1 MAQKSDF
8 KTVETDLDEL
18 EEKIRKHRRK
28 IAKRIIIVV
37 AAVVALFLIVWLW
50 MALRTYK
57 SFDVK
62 NSVEQKDKSAVSFVD
77 FCGAV
82 VEYSNDGVLYTDS
95 DGNRIWN
102 QAFEMSSPQVVTCE
116 SFMTIYDRGGTDLY
130 IMEKNGVK
138 KEIGTSW
145 PIIKACIASQ
155 GTVAVLVSENEN
167 YYVKLY
173 DVNGKELASGEF
185 FGEQKNIPVDIALS
199 YDAKKLAV
207 DMIDV
212 SGGKTDSVISFYNFG
227 SVGQNEID
235 YMVGS
240 FDYPDVI
247 IPQIEFTDNNRL
259 VAFGDS
265 KIILFSGTQKPEPD
279 DEIALNQEIKSVFT
293 SENYIGIIY
302 NNDVQA
308 ESDTESTEE
317 SRHME
322 IYNTG
327 GKHVLSK
334 DFTMDYENVDFLGNG
349 EICIRNATEC
359 QIYNTYGVKKFSY
372 TFDTPLY
379 DVISDGSQNGYI
391 FIMEGT
397 TEKVRLK

>member
-116 SFMTIYDRGGTDLY
+116 SFMTIYDMGGTDLY
-130 IMEKNGVK
+130 IMDKKGVK

-227 SVGQNEID
+227 SVGQNEI
-235 YMVGS
+235 
-240 FDYPDVI
+240 
-247 IPQIEFTDNNRL
+247 
-259 VAFGDS
+259 
-265 KIILFSGTQKPEPD
+265 
-279 DEIALNQEIKSVFT
+279 
-293 SENYIGIIY
+293 
-302 NNDVQA
+302 
-308 ESDTESTEE
+308 
-317 SRHME
+317 
-322 IYNTG
+322 
-327 GKHVLSK
+327 
-334 DFTMDYENVDFLGNG
+334 
-349 EICIRNATEC
+349 
-359 QIYNTYGVKKFSY
+359 
-372 TFDTPLY
+372 
-379 DVISDGSQNGYI
+379 
-391 FIMEGT
+391 
-397 TEKVRLK
+397 

>member
-1 MAQKSDF
+1 MARKSDF

-130 IMEKNGVK
+130 IMDKKGVK
-138 KEIGTSW
+138 KEIGTLW

-235 YMVGS
+235 NNVGTYKYENQLIPEIAYVSDSRMIAVSDQNIMVFDGS
-240 FDYPDVI
+240 QKPKLKQTIKLEKLIDSVFYNNKYIGVAYSNNDKKCTSHIKLYDFNGKMLMENDTAI
-247 IPQIEFTDNNRL
+247 AYNSIEFDSNNE
-259 VAFGDS
+259 VCVTGD
-265 KIILFSGTQKPEPD
+265 T
-279 DEIALNQEIKSVFT
+279 AC
-293 SENYIGIIY
+293 
-302 NNDVQA
+302 
-308 ESDTESTEE
+308 
-317 SRHME
+317 E
-322 IYNTG
+322 IYTI
-327 GKHVLSK
+327 H
-334 DFTMDYENVDFLGNG
+334 
-349 EICIRNATEC
+349 
-359 QIYNTYGVKKFSY
+359 GVKKFY
-372 TFDTPLY
+372 HTFDNKLY
-379 DVISDGSQNGYI
+379 KVMYKSGMNNYI
-391 FIMEGT
+391 FIYDGAMDE
-397 TEKVRLK
+397 VRLK